1 MTVEIIIKLAYAI
14 GGAIL
19 AAAALVTKLVKVCKE
34 RKHAK
39 TEAEKEAAKNE
50 MLDVM
55 QSLIQT
61 AEDAYKDVNQILK
74 QNGSS
79 AGAVKKD
86 TVMTRLQAYA
96 IAHNYAF
103 DEDYW
108 SSKIDQVVDLTKLV
122 NAK

>member
-1 MTVEIIIKLAYAI
+1 MTVEIIVKLAYAI

-19 AAAALVTKLVKVCKE
+19 TAIALVAKLVKVCKE
-34 RKHAK
+34 RKYAK

-55 QSLIQT
+55 QSLIET

-79 AGAVKKD
+79 AGPVKKD

-96 IAHNYAF
+96 ISHSYVF

-108 SSKIDQVVDLTKLV
+108 SSKIDQFIESTKLV